1 MSCKAPV
8 KSSHHQQTNT
18 KFFLQAGCPSC
29 RPTNSVK
36 ALKGNITF
44 QGLAYPKLTLG
55 LPTLS
60 LTTNSSRLPWRGLH
74 ALITIIHCCGW
85 VKFTNKNNQIKFTVR
100 LEFIIS
106 IFTWYFYFLFIV
118 NVTIVHYYTS
128 STALMQP
135 SFSGLFVTW
144 AYFPA
149 TTTTTT
155 KLILTAS
162 FQDTLCKPVPECLT
176 ILDFAAVRDDGRSD
190 GGDNHQDLQSSVKSS
205 LTLTFQSTVSQQRKQ
220 HITQYHMH
228 WFRSVNITQQNYE
241 VSSRKKYYL
250 GNRFT
255 RHT

>member
-1 MSCKAPV
+1 MPFLSPNQQCQSTEGKISHSMDLLTP
-8 KSSHHQQTNT
+8 SSP
-18 KFFLQAGCPSC
+18 G
-29 RPTNSVK
+29 
-36 ALKGNITF
+36 
-44 QGLAYPKLTLG
+44 G

-85 VKFTNKNNQIKFTVR
+85 VKFTNKNNQIKFTVW

-106 IFTWYFYFLFIV
+106 TFTWYFYFLFIV

-149 TTTTTT
+149 TTTTT

-220 HITQYHMH
+220 HITQYALVPFCKYHTTELWSIKQKKILSRQQIYQTYLKFIQQLSH
-228 WFRSVNITQQNYE
+228 IITIY
-241 VSSRKKYYL
+241 
-250 GNRFT
+250 F
-255 RHT
+255 